1 MDMNKEV
8 LERLDSLGGKLEQA
22 GTHGYESLIKY
33 TVTQGIIDLCSI
45 SILLSITAILWVA
58 LYKSDKKSNE
68 GHSTLLFEFVY
79 KNEKEL
85 SAAGCTVIIFAVT
98 LSIISFLVLLIGLP
112 IAIQE
117 IFNPEGYLIK
127 STIDSLK

>member
-8 LERLDSLGGKLEQA
+8 LERLDSLGDKLEKL
-22 GTHGYESLIKY
+22 GSHGYESLIKY

-58 LYKSDKKSNE
+58 LYKSVKKSNE
-68 GHSTLLFEFVY
+68 GHSTLLFDFVD
-79 KNEKEL
+79 KNEKEI
-85 SAAGCTVIIFAVT
+85 SPAGCTVIIFAVT

-127 STIDSLK
+127 STIDNLK